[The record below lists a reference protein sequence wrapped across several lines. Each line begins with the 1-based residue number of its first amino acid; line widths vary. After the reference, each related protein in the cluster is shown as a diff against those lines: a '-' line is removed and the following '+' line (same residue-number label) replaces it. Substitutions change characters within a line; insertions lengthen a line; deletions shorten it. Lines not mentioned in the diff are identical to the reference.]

1 MNQADLVKSA
11 RNAYPYPRIS
21 EAHAKAIVE
30 EIFSDITDAMERG
43 EIVRIKNFGTLS
55 VTRRPPGRGRN
66 PKTGEEIDYPAKN
79 IARFNTHKA
88 LKNALNPEPR
98 VGGRRMSPASSD
110 QRARA

>member
-1 MNQADLVKSA
+1 MNHANLVKST

-30 EIFSDITDAMERG
+30 AIFGDITDAMERG
-43 EIVRIKNFGTLS
+43 EIVRIKHFGTFS

-66 PKTGEEIDYPAKN
+66 PRTLEEIDIPAKN
-79 IARFNTHKA
+79 IARFKTHEA

-98 VGGRRMSPASSD
+98 VGGRRMSPASGD